1 MKITYIHHS
10 SFMAEL
16 DHAVLLFD
24 YFEGNIPETDREKP
38 LFVFASHR
46 HGDHFSRSIF
56 DLEESRG
63 NVTYVLSDDIWT
75 RQVPEE
81 LLGRTIF
88 LGPGEEVSL
97 KDGAGNPVDIQA
109 FKSTDQGVAFL
120 ASLEGRTIY
129 HAGDLNWWYW
139 NGEPED
145 DNEFMV
151 RFYKEEVA
159 RLKGREIDLA
169 FLLLDPR
176 QEDKYCKGINYFI
189 EEIQPK
195 AVFPMHAFGEYKI
208 SRHYL
213 NCDDGRAYQ
222 GIVREITKAGEE
234 FVL

>member
-1 MKITYIHHS
+1 
-10 SFMAEL
+10 
-16 DHAVLLFD
+16 
-24 YFEGNIPETDREKP
+24 
-38 LFVFASHR
+38 
-46 HGDHFSRSIF
+46 
-56 DLEESRG
+56 
-63 NVTYVLSDDIWT
+63 
-75 RQVPEE
+75 
-81 LLGRTIF
+81 
-88 LGPGEEVSL
+88 
-97 KDGAGNPVDIQA
+97 
-109 FKSTDQGVAFL
+109 
-120 ASLEGRTIY
+120 
-129 HAGDLNWWYW
+129 
-139 NGEPED
+139 
-145 DNEFMV
+145 MV

-213 NCDDGRAYQ
+213 NCDDGQAYQ

>member
-1 MKITYIHHS
+1 MKVTFIEHS
-10 SFMAEL
+10 GFCVEL
-16 DHAVLLFD
+16 EKTVLIFD
-24 YFEGNIPETDREKP
+24 YYKGEFPEMPREKEIY
-38 LFVFASHR
+38 VFSSHS
-46 HGDHFSRSIF
+46 HPDHFCQKIF
-56 DLEESRG
+56 ELEKKYP
-63 NVTYVLSDDIWT
+63 NVKYILSDDIAVKASENIIKI
-75 RQVPEE
+75 REHENKMIGSVQVE
-81 LLGRTIF
+81 T
-88 LGPGEEVSL
+88 L
-97 KDGAGNPVDIQA
+97 KSNDE
-109 FKSTDQGVAFL
+109 GVAFL
-120 ASLEGRTIY
+120 VTAEGRTIY

-151 RFYKEEVA
+151 RFYKEKVA

-213 NCDDGRAYQ
+213 NCDDGQAYQ